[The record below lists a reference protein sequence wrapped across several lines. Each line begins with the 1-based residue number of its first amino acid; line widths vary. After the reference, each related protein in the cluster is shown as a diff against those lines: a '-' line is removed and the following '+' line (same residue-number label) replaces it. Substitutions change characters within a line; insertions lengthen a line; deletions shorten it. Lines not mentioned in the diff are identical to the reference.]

1 MNHVFKVDGMTCAHC
16 EKAVTQAL
24 LALDPQASVAIN
36 RSQNEVCVLSE
47 KTRDALAQTIVD
59 EGYRVLA

>member
-1 MNHVFKVDGMTCAHC
+1 MNHVFTVDGMTCAHC
-16 EKAVTQAL
+16 EKAITQAL

>member
-1 MNHVFKVDGMTCAHC
+1 MNHVFKVEGMTCAHC

-47 KTRDALAQTIVD
+47 KTRDALAQTIVN